1 MMHVNLGLDQMAAR
15 LSHDRRVAVP
25 FYRDDRKVALLQF
38 TPSGPVARELPSHS
52 FDENYKTLVDQPV
65 ERVAL
70 TLIGATRTCYLP
82 GSRVMPILMEIFNMS
97 QTNGTGDLNSLS
109 QADLTET
116 YNKLAAAAN
125 KPTVKSFK
133 DKATAVKRIQ
143 ALQDE
148 VAEPSAA
155 QKEAAAKAAAEA
167 GQGQKASDAPARV
180 KANENVA
187 ASEKRAKDSA
197 SIAASK
203 AAFAAAKKVPAKK
216 AGAKPAAKAP
226 AKKAAAQKPEAGE
239 KKPRGSGIGALC
251 MELIGKGKSNEEV
264 LAAVKAKFPDAATS
278 ASSVAWYRNK
288 LKQDAS

>member
-116 YNKLAAAAN
+116 YNKLAAAAK

-155 QKEAAAKAAAEA
+155 QKEASAKALAEA
-167 GQGQKASDAPARV
+167 GAGQKASDAPAA
-180 KANENVA
+180 KKVA
-187 ASEKRAKDSA
+187 AKKAKDTA

-216 AGAKPAAKAP
+216 AAAKPAAKAP
-226 AKKAAAQKPEAGE
+226 AKKASAQKPEAGE
-239 KKPRGSGIGALC
+239 KKPRGSGIGAFC

-264 LAAVKAKFPDAATS
+264 LAAVKTKFPDAATS